1 MSGVELYA
9 PRKPRHRRTW
19 TLAAMLLALVFIT
32 LGQILGALPAMATGF
47 LSEQNAD
54 DWRQLAYILFAAF
67 GCGAAITIGWVILF
81 ERRGVREIGFNGKGL
96 ARFAR
101 GYAIGLAFLLVV
113 VGIIWGLGGYAVA
126 GPGAFQTPGLG
137 AALIPIVVLLFGFIV
152 QGSTEEIIFRGW
164 LMQVIASRHGLWAG
178 VILNSLLFAL
188 VHGANIAPSKE
199 LYLGLANIALF
210 GLFITLYA
218 AREGSLWGVCGW
230 HAAWNWL
237 LGLGF
242 SLEVSGAAI
251 DATPL
256 IVDLST
262 NADVAWW
269 ITGGAF
275 GPEGSVVTTAA
286 LLLGTLVLLVRGRT
300 QDHGVE
306 AEAPTL
312 DQPATV

>member
-1 MSGVELYA
+1 MTGIELYA

-19 TLAAMLLALVFIT
+19 TLAAMVLALVFIT
-32 LGQILGALPAMATGF
+32 LGQVIGVLPAMATG
-47 LSEQNAD
+47 LMGEQNAD

-81 ERRGVREIGFNGKGL
+81 ERRSVREIGFNGKGL
-96 ARFAR
+96 MRFAR
-101 GYAIGLAFLLVV
+101 GYAVGLAFLVAV
-113 VGIIWGLGGYAVA
+113 VGIIWGLGGYSVA
-126 GPGAFQTPGLG
+126 GPGAFQTPALG
-137 AALIPIVVLLFGFIV
+137 AALIPIIVLLLGFIV

-164 LMQVIASRHGLWAG
+164 LMQVIASRHGLWVG

-188 VHGANIAPSKE
+188 VHGANIPPSRE
-199 LYLGLANIALF
+199 LFLGLANIALF

-218 AREGSLWGVCGW
+218 AREGSLWGACGW
-230 HAAWNWL
+230 HGAWNWL

-242 SLEVSGAAI
+242 SLEVSGAPI

-262 NADVAWW
+262 NSDVAWW

-275 GPEGSVVTTAA
+275 GPEASVVTTV
-286 LLLGTLVLLVRGRT
+286 VLLIASIVLLIKGRT
-300 QDHGVE
+300 HDHGVE
-306 AEAPTL
+306 TAVEPVST
-312 DQPATV
+312 PVV